1 MFCCTLAVALAL
13 GVGHVAEGP
22 RVLFQE
28 RFDGKLA
35 EGWTWLKRDDTRWR
49 LREGGLE
56 LRVQPE
62 QVNALA
68 RTVPDAG
75 GGPYAIEVTL
85 TSVPQPTQQYEQ
97 AGLFWYANGEPGPK
111 FVKERIDGKIYVFPG
126 KKEMAEETVT
136 LRWVV
141 QGQRYTA
148 QYRPGGQGDFLT
160 AYSDTMPAAEK
171 GKLQVALTCFHGP
184 ADAEHWV
191 RLKDFRIVRLAP
203 K

>member
-1 MFCCTLAVALAL
+1 MLFCTLVVGLAL
-13 GVGHVAEGP
+13 GGAHLAEEP
-22 RVLFQE
+22 QVLFQD

-35 EGWTWLKRDDTRWR
+35 DGWTWLKQDDKCWR
-49 LREGGLE
+49 LRDDALE

-62 QVNALA
+62 QVNILA
-68 RTVPDAG
+68 RTVPDASE
-75 GGPYAIEVTL
+75 GPYAIEVTF

-97 AGLFWYANGEPGPK
+97 VGLFWYANGKQGPK
-111 FVKERIDGKIYVFPG
+111 FVKERIDGKVYVFPG

-141 QGQRYTA
+141 EGKKYTA
-148 QYRPGGQGDFLT
+148 QYRPAGKGDFLT
-160 AYSDTMPAAEK
+160 AYSDNLPAAEK

-184 ADAEHWV
+184 TDAEHWV
-191 RLKDFRIVRLAP
+191 RIKDFRIVRLAP